1 MSRDNLETTGDES
14 GSELCRI
21 ALRDFLENIVASF
34 PYSAFSQR
42 WPLVFQS
49 NHRTKFQESVNGNV
63 T

>member
-49 NHRTKFQESVNGNV
+49 NERRLY
-63 T
+63 